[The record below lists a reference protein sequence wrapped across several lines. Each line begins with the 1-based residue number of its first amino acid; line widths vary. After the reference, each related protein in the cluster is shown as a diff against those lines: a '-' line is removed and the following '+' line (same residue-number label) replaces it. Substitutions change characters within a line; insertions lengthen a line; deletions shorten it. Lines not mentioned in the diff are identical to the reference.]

1 MEEAYR
7 LALKI
12 CRVNISRMSKS
23 SSVDPSS
30 VMWAQ
35 WCLPTFNPNCDQDRK
50 GHLAD
55 ADNSSCDTLIRE
67 YREKSLL
74 KTNRN
79 TY

>member
-12 CRVNISRMSKS
+12 CRVNISRMFKS
-23 SSVDPSS
+23 SSVDPGS
-30 VMWAQ
+30 VMWAR

-55 ADNSSCDTLIRE
+55 ADNSFCDTLIRE
-67 YREKSLL
+67 YR
-74 KTNRN
+74 
-79 TY
+79 